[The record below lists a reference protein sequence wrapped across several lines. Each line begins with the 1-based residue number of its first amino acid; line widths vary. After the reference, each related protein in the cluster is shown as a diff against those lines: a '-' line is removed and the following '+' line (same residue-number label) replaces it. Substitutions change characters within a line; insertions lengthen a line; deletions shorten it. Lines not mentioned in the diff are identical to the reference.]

1 MRLVLWD
8 IDGTL
13 VHTAGYGRDAF
24 GEAFAAIF
32 GRPAD
37 LTSVSMGGRTDHDIA
52 TEVLATAG
60 VADGD
65 THIPRM
71 LDELGVALGA
81 VRERI
86 AEEGHVTPGAHVT
99 LEAVARRAGITQ
111 SLLTGNIETNAE
123 LKLAAFGLDRF
134 VDLGIGGY
142 GSDPHTTRSD
152 LVGVAREKAQRLR
165 RVSVDIADTILVG
178 DTPLDIEAA
187 RGAGARAIGVG
198 AASFTR
204 RQLLD
209 AGAEV
214 AFNDLRDTRGLL
226 EALSTA
232 ST

>member
-1 MRLVLWD
+1 VRLVLWD

-60 VADGD
+60 VTDGHS
-65 THIPRM
+65 HIPRM
-71 LDELGVALGA
+71 LEELGVALGA

-86 AEEGHVTPGAHVT
+86 AEEGHVTAGAHET
-99 LEAVARRAGITQ
+99 LEAVAQAPGITQ
-111 SLLTGNIETNAE
+111 SLLTGNIEPNAE
-123 LKLAAFGLDRF
+123 LKLGAFALDRF
-134 VDLGIGGY
+134 LDLEIGGY

-152 LVGVAREKAQRLR
+152 LVAVAREKAQRLR
-165 RVSVDIADTILVG
+165 GLSVGAADAILIG

-187 RGAGARAIGVG
+187 RGAGASAIGVG

-204 RQLLD
+204 EQLLE
-209 AGAEV
+209 AGAEA
-214 AFNDLRDTRGLL
+214 AFDDLRDASAIIT
-226 EALSTA
+226 ALKA
-232 ST
+232 